1 MRRRDELKKNKL
13 PPFIPVHKE
22 TMRTPAWAALTMG
35 ARMLFVHLKGHHFTG
50 VNNNNGRIFLSERK
64 AMEEMGV
71 RNRESVRRWFRE
83 LQHYGFIVM
92 TNPGNL
98 GVEGKGKAP
107 HWRVTELE
115 TPLAESKEPTLDYKK
130 WDGTPFN
137 GNQAWRGRGQKPK
150 KQNPGRET
158 TSRVDAKQRPVL
170 DAKQRP
176 LRPRG
181 GRETTSI
188 SATHPGR
195 ETTSISRLTTGDDV
209 GGSPMKE
216 EQGKL
221 PWSKPTVV
229 ALPRDRAFDP
239 ERVRAEAAARP
250 AIGFPHGFSLKK
262 DSYPDC

>member
-1 MRRRDELKKNKL
+1 MRSRDELKKNKL

-22 TMRTPAWAALTMG
+22 TMRTPAWKALTMG

-50 VNNNNGRIFLSERK
+50 FNNNNGRIFLSERK

-71 RNRESVRRWFRE
+71 RNRESIRRWFRE

-92 TNPGNL
+92 TNPGTL

-107 HWRVTELE
+107 QWRLTELE
-115 TPLAESKEPTLDYKK
+115 TPLADTREPTLDYKK
-130 WDGTPFN
+130 WDGMPFN

-170 DAKQRP
+170 DAKQCP

-188 SATHPGR
+188 LATHPGR
-195 ETTSISRLTTGDDV
+195 ETTSISRLTTGGGV
-209 GGSPMKE
+209 GGSLMKQKE
-216 EQGKL
+216 GKL
-221 PWSKPTVV
+221 PWIKPTVV
-229 ALPRDRAFDP
+229 AVPGENYDPTSLRALDP
-239 ERVRAEAAARP
+239 QTART
-250 AIGFPHGFSLKK
+250 AKRFCRLADGRRL
-262 DSYPDC
+262 